1 VPVSPLVITLNII
14 SKSLICDS
22 FFLSNL
28 VIWSI
33 TDTENRANRSKDWDA
48 KLPVYGRKPKTAELP
63 VKLLLQGAIAPGTLL
78 HFNSNGLPADIK
90 AGANSCTERNSPR
103 HFAML

>member
-1 VPVSPLVITLNII
+1 VPAWPLGTTLNII
-14 SKSLICDS
+14 CKSLICDS
-22 FFLSNL
+22 FLLANL
-28 VIWSI
+28 MIWST

-48 KLPVYGRKPKTAELP
+48 KLPVYGRKPTTAELP

-90 AGANSCTERNSPR
+90 AGANSCTERNSTK
-103 HFAML
+103 HFAMR

>member
-1 VPVSPLVITLNII
+1 MPAWPLGTTLNII
-14 SKSLICDS
+14 CKSLICDS

-48 KLPVYGRKPKTAELP
+48 KLPVYGRKPTTAELP

-78 HFNSNGLPADIK
+78 HLNSYGLPADIQ
-90 AGANSCTERNSPR
+90 AGANSCIERNSPK
-103 HFAML
+103 HFAMR

>member
-1 VPVSPLVITLNII
+1 MPAWPLGITLNII
-14 SKSLICDS
+14 CKSLICDG

-28 VIWSI
+28 VLWSF
-33 TDTENRANRSKDWDA
+33 TDTENRANQSKDWDA

-63 VKLLLQGAIAPGTLL
+63 VKLLLHGAIAPGTLL
-78 HFNSNGLPADIK
+78 PLNANGLPADTQ
-90 AGANSCTERNSPR
+90 AGANSCTERNSPK